1 MALTPNL
8 IQAAILANRSSGSFA
23 FLGIPFDQMALG
35 IGVGLSSWA
44 VSQPSNLSLTGI
56 ATGVAGAG
64 SIVTVTSRIL
74 VPPTVTAV
82 SSGLVGAGML
92 GPVSPAL
99 ATTITLGISQVFNT
113 YAQYFGLVAGVSN
126 GADVSRITVANP
138 STLIVALQSAL
149 AGSMGSGPALSLL
162 ATGLGVGLTNLLLLG
177 TGQAT
182 VAGVP
187 SYPPVPATTSTLSVV
202 V

>member
-8 IQAAILANRSSGSFA
+8 IQAAILANRSAGLFA
-23 FLGIPFDQMALG
+23 FMGMPFDQMALG
-35 IGVGLSSWA
+35 IGVGISSWA
-44 VSQPSNLSLTGI
+44 ISQPSNLALTGI

-64 SIVTVTSRIL
+64 SIVTAASRIL
-74 VPPTVTAV
+74 VPPTVAALT
-82 SSGLVGAGML
+82 SGLTGAGMV
-92 GPVSPAL
+92 GPVAPAL
-99 ATTITLGISQVFNT
+99 ATTVTLGVSQAFNT
-113 YAQYFGLVAGVSN
+113 YAQYFGLVAGVAN

-138 STLIVALQSAL
+138 GTLVLSLQSAL
-149 AGSMGSGPALSLL
+149 AGSMGSGPALNLL

-182 VAGVP
+182 VVGIP